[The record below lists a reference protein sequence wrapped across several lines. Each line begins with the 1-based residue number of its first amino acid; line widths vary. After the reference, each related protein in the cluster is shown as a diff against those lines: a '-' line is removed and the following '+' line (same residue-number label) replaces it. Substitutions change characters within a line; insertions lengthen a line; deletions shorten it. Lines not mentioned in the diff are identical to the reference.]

1 MLVCGFQSRQ
11 GHRYLS
17 VVNARFQVHVS
28 EIGLSLVQ
36 SNPTDCGPLRI
47 TGLYMSLSVQNFIV
61 KHKFVVQLLI
71 VTV

>member
-47 TGLYMSLSVQNFIV
+47 TRLYMSLSVQNFV